1 MQWSVTPLKIS
12 VRSIPNGN
20 ILRDSNSIYTHNN
33 LWNAMHVQFFF
44 SRLHFYRK
52 HASNV
57 TLF

>member
-20 ILRDSNSIYTHNN
+20 SQRDSNSIYTHNN

-44 SRLHFYRK
+44 FQIAFL
-52 HASNV
+52 
-57 TLF
+57 

>member
-44 SRLHFYRK
+44 SRLHF
-52 HASNV
+52 
-57 TLF
+57 L